1 MAKKTAQAVDSLIFC
16 VFGTIQA
23 LFFLLPRKSCLGL
36 GRFLGSFLF
45 RADRR
50 HRELVLAN
58 LQTAFGGEIP
68 LEERRRIARDSFRT
82 FGQVMT
88 DTVKWTHLSH
98 RKRLR
103 LLSLE
108 GGDHLRRALE
118 EGRGA
123 LLFSAHFGNW
133 EVASLAVS
141 RFARLNVVA
150 RPLDSRVLERWL
162 LRFRKSLG
170 ARVISKFQ
178 AAKPVLQAL
187 RRNEVVA
194 IVMDQNV
201 LRSQAVFVDFF
212 GRPAATTPA
221 VGSFF
226 ARARSPLLP
235 IFCHPT
241 SSFSYAIKIGPP
253 VQIDLSGS
261 LDEDVLKITRHCT
274 KMIESEIRQNPSLW
288 FWFHNRWKTRPPD
301 APRSAGAGRQNEA

>member
-1 MAKKTAQAVDSLIFC
+1 MPRKTTKTIDLLVFC
-16 VFGTIQA
+16 VFGALQA
-23 LFFLLPRKSCLGL
+23 LFFLLPRKACLGL
-36 GRFLGSFLF
+36 GRQLGSFLF

-50 HRELVLAN
+50 HREIVLAN
-58 LQTAFGGEIP
+58 LETAFGGELP

-82 FGQVMT
+82 FGQVLA
-88 DTVKWTHLSH
+88 DTVKWAHLSH

-123 LLFSAHFGNW
+123 MLFSAHLGNW

-194 IVMDQNV
+194 ILMDQNV

-221 VGSFF
+221 LGSFF

-235 IFCHPT
+235 VFCYPT
-241 SSFSYAIKIGPP
+241 ASFSYTVKIGPP
-253 VQIDLSGS
+253 VEVELSGS

-288 FWFHNRWKTRPPD
+288 FWFHNRWKTRPPA
-301 APRSAGAGRQNEA
+301 APSTAGAGSKNEA

>member
-1 MAKKTAQAVDSLIFC
+1 MPKRTSKAVDLLIFC
-16 VFGTIQA
+16 VFGAIQA
-23 LFFLLPRKSCLGL
+23 LFFALPRKACLGL
-36 GRFLGSFLF
+36 GRLLGAFLF

-50 HRELVLAN
+50 HRDLVLAN
-58 LQTAFGGEIP
+58 LQTALGRDLTPGE
-68 LEERRRIARDSFRT
+68 RQRIARESFIT
-82 FGQVMT
+82 FGRVMA

-108 GGDHLRRALE
+108 GGDHLRLALE
-118 EGRGA
+118 KGRGA
-123 LLFSAHFGNW
+123 ILFSAHFGNW

-141 RFARLNVVA
+141 RFARLSVVA

-162 LRFRKSLG
+162 FRLRRSLG

-187 RRNEVVA
+187 RHNEAVA
-194 IVMDQNV
+194 ILMDQNV

-221 VGSFF
+221 VGSFY

-235 IFCHPT
+235 IFCYPT
-241 SSFSYAIKIGPP
+241 PAFSYVIKIGPP
-253 VQIDLSGS
+253 VDVELSGS

-274 KMIESEIRQNPSLW
+274 KMIESEIRQNPGLW

-301 APRSAGAGRQNEA
+301 TPRSPGAGRQNEA